1 MNDVVVLWTVLLA
14 LYWMLL
20 SDVVEVV
27 HSML

>member
-1 MNDVVVLWTVLLA
+1 MIDVVALWTTPLA

-20 SDVVEVV
+20 SGVVEIE

>member
-1 MNDVVVLWTVLLA
+1 MDVVVLWTAPLA

-20 SDVVEVV
+20 SDVVEVE